1 MSIRGRYCID
11 RYEAYTALMLPRGRL
26 RRHSPFKPVDNKKVK
41 ALNRRGR
48 MPQAYISRNEAEQA
62 CNNSGKRLCTD
73 EEWITACKGK
83 RPTTWPYGKDHK
95 PGRCNDKGVSS
106 FNMYFGVNGKE
117 APKSAYTWE
126 NLNDP
131 RLNKPK
137 GTCAPSGRFKR
148 CRNSFKVYAMVGNL
162 HEWTASASGTFR
174 GGYFLDVR
182 INGDGCDYKTTA
194 HGPKYHDYS
203 TGFRCCKTP
212 GVRKRK
218 RRKAKPA
225 KKARP
230 SKTKRARK
238 KSTAKKKPARKKSRS
253 KRRKPASKKPARK
266 KSRSKRH

>member
-1 MSIRGRYCID
+1 MVSIHGRYCID
-11 RYEAYTALMLPRGRL
+11 RYEAYTAVMLPRGRL
-26 RRHSPFKPVDNKKVK
+26 RRHSAFKPVDGEKVK

-48 MPQAYISRNEAEQA
+48 MPQAYISRNEAERA

-73 EEWITACKGK
+73 QEWITACKGK
-83 RPTTWPYGKDHK
+83 RPTIWPYGKKHK
-95 PGRCNDKGVSS
+95 PGRCNDKGISS
-106 FNMYFGVNGKE
+106 FNKYFGVKGKE

-148 CRNSFKVYAMVGNL
+148 CRNSFKVYDMVGNL
-162 HEWTASASGTFR
+162 HEWTASPSGTFR

-182 INGDGCDYKTTA
+182 INGDGCEYKTTA

-212 GVRKRK
+212 GARKRK
-218 RRKAKPA
+218 ARVKSKAPA
-225 KKARP
+225 PRGP
-230 SKTKRARK
+230 KRARPK
-238 KSTAKKKPARKKSRS
+238 RAPKKKKAARN
-253 KRRKPASKKPARK
+253 KRRRPR
-266 KSRSKRH
+266 